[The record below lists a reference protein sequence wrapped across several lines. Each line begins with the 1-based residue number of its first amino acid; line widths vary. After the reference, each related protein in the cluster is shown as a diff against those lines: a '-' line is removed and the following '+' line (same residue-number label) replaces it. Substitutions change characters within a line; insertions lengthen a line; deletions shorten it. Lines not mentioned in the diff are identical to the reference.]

1 MVKPDSKKISS
12 YSFALLGIDAK
23 ILIVTCFFFLP
34 SSHISSAF
42 FGCGLVNALAGLSF
56 YSSMS
61 SSSKALSSDTWLRL
75 SHPHPPAPLSPFIA
89 VVPEY

>member
-1 MVKPDSKKISS
+1 MVKPDSKKASS
-12 YSFALLGIDAK
+12 YSFALLGIEAK

-42 FGCGLVNALAGLSF
+42 LGYGLVNALAGLSF

-61 SSSKALSSDTWLRL
+61 SSSKALSSDT
-75 SHPHPPAPLSPFIA
+75 
-89 VVPEY
+89 